1 MRKRQFVRKSCGN
14 DIILTKQE
22 KGDIVDKYT
31 LSVKVDKRTVEK
43 MKKFCSERGLK
54 YGFFVEKSLEEKLL
68 SEELKED
75 ILDLKEH
82 RKEEPLAVPLEEYIK
97 VHDV

>member
-1 MRKRQFVRKSCGN
+1 M
-14 DIILTKQE
+14 
-22 KGDIVDKYT
+22 DKYT
-31 LSVKVDKRTVEK
+31 LSVKVNKKTAER
-43 MKKFCSERGLK
+43 MKKFCAEHGLK

-82 RKEEPLAVPLEEYIK
+82 RKEEPSAVPLEEYMK
-97 VHDV
+97 VRNV